1 MDHASY
7 RTLIIIYIIGLIEHL
22 HMDANQAIDSF
33 FEKFVALFSIKNQRI
48 KSFFRMNDNKD
59 QYAKKFSKE

>member
-1 MDHASY
+1 
-7 RTLIIIYIIGLIEHL
+7 
-22 HMDANQAIDSF
+22 MDANQAIDSF